1 MRFIWFFFD
10 ADSEPGEADIGLYN
24 FNADLFDLPEQPTV
38 DTNKTATTVKK
49 SKLSAKKDI
58 ADNDNEDVGI
68 CMRTYRKNVMA
79 WFNDKE
85 PEEPLVN
92 YFTIKLDTLS

>member
-1 MRFIWFFFD
+1 MIFFD

-24 FNADLFDLPEQPTV
+24 FNADLFDLPEPPTV
-38 DTNKTATTVKK
+38 DTNKTVKK

-58 ADNDNEDVGI
+58 GDNDDEDVGI

-79 WFNDKE
+79 WFNGKE

-92 YFTIKLDTLS
+92 YFTIKLNTLS